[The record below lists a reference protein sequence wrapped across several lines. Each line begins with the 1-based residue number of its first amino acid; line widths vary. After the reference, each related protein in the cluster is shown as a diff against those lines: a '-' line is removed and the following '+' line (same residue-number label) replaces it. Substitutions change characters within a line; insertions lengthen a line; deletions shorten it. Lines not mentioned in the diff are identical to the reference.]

1 MRCIIGFVTC
11 HAMITAFG
19 DGPDS
24 TISYIHR
31 SWHAGQM
38 DQEPKWKSRALAIEF
53 WFAAVLVGG
62 SFITGL
68 VGAIRSLFGGSS
80 EEHTT
85 ELPSLMSNSYAVCC
99 LKKNTWTP
107 HTQ

>member
-1 MRCIIGFVTC
+1 MSCNDYGVRRW
-11 HAMITAFG
+11 
-19 DGPDS
+19 PDS

-62 SFITGL
+62 SFIAGL
-68 VGAIRSLFGGSS
+68 IGAIRSLFGG
-80 EEHTT
+80 
-85 ELPSLMSNSYAVCC
+85 
-99 LKKNTWTP
+99 
-107 HTQ
+107 